1 MSRSTRLHRVLGA
14 VLALTVG
21 LGPVAAQA
29 QPVDEEPRAPGVAL
43 PAEPDFMKVCMDL
56 PAAMQRCLQLDYAIE
71 HAIECRK
78 AGDATPMAQRQA
90 FRALFEPPAAAGAS
104 DQDHAQGEPAAA
116 PAHAAQPS
124 DTAAPAGA
132 PRTPAAHPR

>member
-1 MSRSTRLHRVLGA
+1 MKA
-14 VLALTVG
+14 VDASA
-21 LGPVAAQA
+21 P
-29 QPVDEEPRAPGVAL
+29 PSERATAL